1 MQRGGENGRRGAE
14 AQRWD
19 ACFPS
24 QAFSKAK
31 LETEA
36 SPVQLRINL
45 APDRPLLAE
54 GGWRTGLQSVCR
66 QESSQRSLFP
76 SLSPCSVWR
85 RLCALPML
93 IICNLLINSSLQ
105 TPVPGGIL
113 KSGLGALASLPGPW
127 AAGRLQRSGSDQRR
141 SFLYSLGI
149 FAPK

>member
-1 MQRGGENGRRGAE
+1 MADEGPR
-14 AQRWD
+14 
-19 ACFPS
+19 PS
-24 QAFSKAK
+24 AGMLAFHHRLFLKPNWK
-31 LETEA
+31 RTKTA

-113 KSGLGALASLPGPW
+113 KSGFGALASLAGPW